1 MQSTVDNLFSVIILF
16 FIVSV
21 GLLFL
26 YPLFYVP
33 NTEAKEHQLEDVAVA
48 TFNKIVSTTGI
59 PQDWGTDLSVDASN
73 LQAFGLAKANASIP
87 YTLDINKI
95 LRITNSSSF
104 PMPSTAYID
113 SETIAKLL
121 GLRGENRYEFSI
133 TITPALEISYV
144 VLKNYS
150 YVNGNNNKES
160 IPTVFN
166 VKITNYAGKP
176 AANANVTITYILVV
190 VVNNQGQQNYVYYY
204 NTTSVTAL
212 TDWDGKVTID
222 ATNWTNQI
230 ISGYNK
236 NTQKYIL
243 NHAALT
249 VLVTAW
255 YNGIRSMMPYNDVSS
270 SLNASILG
278 NYLFLSYDYNVNLI
292 EGGAYHI
299 NSTLEFVPP
308 IYIYPDA
315 ITNKAPGYAWQIIN
329 RGAKSYRVYP
339 LDHAVEDDVALLL
352 VPAWRGEQQYGKT
365 YCNIVAFRV
374 PYVTNFGTGTPGGGI
389 KTVVLE
395 NLVKIGSYDYLFKLT
410 MWRSGEY

>member
-59 PQDWGTDLSVDASN
+59 PQDWGANLNISASN

-133 TITPALEISYV
+133 TITPALNISYV
-144 VLKNYS
+144 VLS
-150 YVNGNNNKES
+150 FLDVNTGNNNKERV
-160 IPTVFN
+160 PTVFN
-166 VKITNYAGKP
+166 VKVTNYAGKP
-176 AANANVTITYILVV
+176 AANANVTITYVLVV
-190 VVNNQGQQNYVYYY
+190 VVNNQGQQQNDVYYY

-212 TDWDGKVTID
+212 TNWNGEVTID
-222 ATNWTNQI
+222 ATNWVTQI
-230 ISGYNK
+230 ISGYK
-236 NTQKYIL
+236 TKSYVL

-255 YNGIRSMMPYNDVSS
+255 YNGIRSMMPYAYNNGSNL
-270 SLNASILG
+270 LNASTFG
-278 NYLFLSYDYNVNLI
+278 NYLFLLYPSDLI
-292 EGGAYHI
+292 PSGAFQI
-299 NSTLEFVPP
+299 TNSTLEFVPP
-308 IYIYPDA
+308 IYIYLDA
-315 ITNKAPGYAWQIIN
+315 IINQAPNGNAWQIIN
-329 RGAKSYRVYP
+329 RGSKKYRVYQ

-352 VPAWRGEQQYGKT
+352 VPAKYTGNY
-365 YCNIVAFRV
+365 YNIVAFRV
-374 PYVTNFGTGTPGGGI
+374 PYVMSFGTGKPGGGI

>member
-48 TFNKIVSTTGI
+48 TFNKIVSTPGI
-59 PQDWGTDLSVDASN
+59 PQDWGANLNINASN

-133 TITPALEISYV
+133 TITPALNISYTPLNSFNV
-144 VLKNYS
+144 GS
-150 YVNGNNNKES
+150 QGNPEY
-160 IPTVFN
+160 IPTVFK
-166 VKITNYAGKP
+166 VKVTNYAGKP
-176 AANANVTITYILVV
+176 AANANVTVTYVLVIV
-190 VVNNQGQQNYVYYY
+190 KNQGQNDVYSY
-204 NTTSVTAL
+204 NVTGVTAL
-212 TDWDGKVTID
+212 TDWNGEVTVN
-222 ATNWTNQI
+222 ATTWVLSIINQ
-230 ISGYNK
+230 NQNLK
-236 NTQKYIL
+236 
-243 NHAALT
+243 HAALT

-255 YNGIRSMMPYNDVSS
+255 YNGIRSIMPYAYNNGSN
-270 SLNASILG
+270 LLYASTFG
-278 NYLFLSYDYNVNLI
+278 NYLFLLYPADLI
-292 EGGAYHI
+292 PSGAFQVTY
-299 NSTLEFVPP
+299 SALEFVPP

-315 ITNKAPGYAWQIIN
+315 ITNQTNGNAGQVIN
-329 RGAKSYRVYP
+329 RGSKKYRVYQ
-339 LDHAVEDDVALLL
+339 LDHTVEDDVALLL
-352 VPAWRGEQQYGKT
+352 VPAKYTGK
-365 YCNIVAFRV
+365 YYNIAAFRV
-374 PYVTNFGTGTPGGGI
+374 PYIMSFSTGKPGGGI